1 MSVNDPPE
9 PVVAAPATAPPPG
22 DLPPVEPPS
31 ARFIVQLFII
41 PFLVVVVL
49 VCFLMLVYV
58 FFGKIATGGND
69 ATDLVRTIRS
79 GNENRRW
86 RAAQELASLIHNDPK
101 LTRDPA
107 LLGELTL
114 LLDEELNL
122 PKGKLQPELAQYL
135 ALALGAFETLEAHPS
150 GGRTVRP
157 AATLVRAL
165 DEGYPAEVRVAAATS
180 LSRLADRLGGRLD
193 DPSVV
198 GALADAGGSADP
210 NVRQQAVYALGY
222 FDEPASREALRRAV
236 TEDVERLVRY
246 NAAVAL
252 ARLDAQDGL
261 PVLRE
266 MLSQPDLE
274 AVFASELRENPEEAR
289 RRIEAIELEAILTL
303 KEAVAAGKTAVASSL
318 RPDLV
323 KLAAS
328 GPRPVQV
335 EVKDLLKTLPA
346 SP

>member
-1 MSVNDPPE
+1 MSVNDPTE
-9 PVVAAPATAPPPG
+9 PPASTQGKAPPPG

-58 FFGKIATGGND
+58 LFGKMATGGSD
-69 ATDLVRTIRS
+69 ATELVRTIRS

-86 RAAQELASLIHNDPK
+86 RAAQELASLLHNDPK

-114 LLDEELNL
+114 LLDDELGL
-122 PKGKLQPELAQYL
+122 PKGKLRVELAQYL
-135 ALALGAFETLEAHPS
+135 TLALGAFETLDARPA

-157 AATLVRAL
+157 TATLVRAL
-165 DEGYPAEVRVAAATS
+165 DEGYPPEVRIAAATS
-180 LSRLADRLGGRLD
+180 LSRQADRLGGRLD
-193 DPSVV
+193 DQSVPE
-198 GALADAGGSADP
+198 ALAAASRSEEPG
-210 NVRQQAVYALGY
+210 VRQQAVYALGY
-222 FDEPASREALRRAV
+222 FDTPASRQALGRAV
-236 TEDVERLVRY
+236 SADEDRVVRY

-252 ARLDAQDGL
+252 ARLDSPDGL
-261 PVLRE
+261 HVLRE

-303 KEAVAAGKTAVASSL
+303 KEAVAAGKTTLAAKL
-318 RPDLV
+318 QPDLA
-323 KLAAS
+323 KLATSA
-328 GPRPVQV
+328 PRPVQV
-335 EVKDLLKTLPA
+335 EVKDLLKSLPA
-346 SP
+346 AP